1 MTTAT
6 PATSTTAT
14 LLSNLTPQVWGNLVV
29 EADLHLSLLNH
40 EGRLLRDIYKK
51 VDSSEEAIAKAFDIL
66 DRQGMGCLDFD
77 QFVEGLNRCLY
88 AFGGTA
94 LPKNLSSLET
104 LWAEAS
110 TGSQELTRRV
120 SREAFGLVLRRL
132 KMEILLSM
140 IQDAFDP
147 VTSRS
152 TVAPGG
158 YGAIN
163 GDIGANNTDK
173 LRQLNMSKLDRADK
187 DMMLKV
193 FNFTKRSMYKWD
205 VSEDRQRD
213 FFLTNRTSDIILKWI
228 MVECHDYTNIF
239 RLAVKYCIH
248 NLHLEDILKLETQ
261 KPKVAYQG
269 GNHFVII
276 PTLRLSRDT
285 DKALQTWRAEHHD
298 DVGVRLDKRG
308 RRMTPF
314 PIMLEEATASV
325 YSAGPPENDS
335 TVITIRTSWRTV
347 NNKTGTQMTMRKTAT
362 SSSSSSVSARAP
374 LARQPSRSGE
384 RQASEK
390 TKSRS
395 NVIAVSPDVGVGG
408 VECTRSAN
416 GDIRPHAEECTMTS
430 DQIAPT
436 CLQVPSV
443 AGSAAEE
450 IHRVLRTSGMSAG
463 RIGEEEG
470 QESLP
475 DAIVADEDSLQRE
488 DWALFPGPTARD
500 FDDMSVTIASDQEDN
515 AFDMQ
520 MMHEVAESIYHT
532 NSTALD
538 NTAQWLFH
546 SIFDHTVDR
555 LAPIVEA
562 YQIRVSYFQDML
574 HERGANFG
582 KDKTKAV
589 MDTKL
594 DLLWLQ
600 RRVALLKPILRQLM
614 RTVPPELQLYYQ
626 DVDDHLER
634 CLEGLSGLCNTAQSI
649 VDEAHH
655 HREERINEILLFI
668 TIITSIFT
676 PASFLA
682 SVFGMNFQKPEGGPG
697 IPELK
702 WQHGYIWFWLWSF
715 LLSGGVLACVRYK
728 VGDRI
733 RWWG

>member
-1 MTTAT
+1 M
-6 PATSTTAT
+6 
-14 LLSNLTPQVWGNLVV
+14 NQ
-29 EADLHLSLLNH
+29 
-40 EGRLLRDIYKK
+40 
-51 VDSSEEAIAKAFDIL
+51 
-66 DRQGMGCLDFD
+66 
-77 QFVEGLNRCLY
+77 
-88 AFGGTA
+88 
-94 LPKNLSSLET
+94 
-104 LWAEAS
+104 
-110 TGSQELTRRV
+110 
-120 SREAFGLVLRRL
+120 
-132 KMEILLSM
+132 
-140 IQDAFDP
+140 
-147 VTSRS
+147 
-152 TVAPGG
+152 
-158 YGAIN
+158 
-163 GDIGANNTDK
+163 
-173 LRQLNMSKLDRADK
+173 
-187 DMMLKV
+187 
-193 FNFTKRSMYKWD
+193 
-205 VSEDRQRD
+205 
-213 FFLTNRTSDIILKWI
+213 
-228 MVECHDYTNIF
+228 VECHDYTNIL

-248 NLHLEDILKLETQ
+248 NLHLEDILTLETQ

-276 PTLRLSRDT
+276 PTLRLTRDT
-285 DKALQTWRAEHHD
+285 EKALQTWRAKTHD

-314 PIMLEEATASV
+314 PIMLEEATAGV

-347 NNKTGTQMTMRKTAT
+347 NNKTGTQMTMRKMVT
-362 SSSSSSVSARAP
+362 SSSSSSSSFLARSP
-374 LARQPSRSGE
+374 LERQPSRSRKRE
-384 RQASEK
+384 VSEA
-390 TKSRS
+390 TKSQS
-395 NVIAVSPDVGVGG
+395 NAIAASPGIGVGG
-408 VECTRSAN
+408 VESTSSIK
-416 GDIRPHAEECTMTS
+416 GGGRPHAEKHTTTS
-430 DQIAPT
+430 DQVAPT
-436 CLQVPSV
+436 CLQVPFV

-450 IHRVLRTSGMSAG
+450 TRRVLRASGFSSG
-463 RIGEEEG
+463 RISEEEG

-475 DAIVADEDSLQRE
+475 GAAVADENAAQRE
-488 DWALFPGPTARD
+488 DPTVPD
-500 FDDMSVTIASDQEDN
+500 FDDMSATMASDQEDN
-515 AFDMQ
+515 TFDMQ

-538 NTAQWLFH
+538 NTAQWLLH

-582 KDKTKAV
+582 KGKTKAV

-626 DVDDHLER
+626 DVDDHLDR

-649 VDEAHH
+649 IDEAHH

-668 TIITSIFT
+668 TVVTSIFT

-682 SVFGMNFQKPEGGPG
+682 GVFGMNFQKPEGGPG
-697 IPELK
+697 MPELK
-702 WQHGYIWFWLWSF
+702 WQHGYLWFWLWSF
-715 LLSGGVLACVRYK
+715 LLSGGVLVCVRYK